1 MTHTYTISGMTCG
14 GCQAKVQGLLSAVK
28 GVREVRVDLEK
39 GEAVVEMD
47 RHIATEQ
54 LRVALKDYPK
64 YRLEEVHGSPGGGH
78 REMRMEPVGRKEE
91 IGRTMP
97 EAAGT
102 EGPEDM
108 TSEMSW
114 GVTYRPI
121 LLIFGYILGGTLLV
135 EATAG
140 AFVWMRWMGHF
151 MAAFFLVF
159 SFFKLLDIRGFAES
173 YRMYDVVASRWPAWG
188 VLYPFVELLLGVAY
202 LAGAWPV
209 VVSAVTFVVMGVSL
223 VGVLQS
229 VLNKRRIRCACL
241 GAVFNLPMSTVTIV
255 EDGLMIIMSAVM
267 LTYTF
272 L

>member
-14 GCQAKVQGLLSAVK
+14 GCRAKVQGLLSGVE
-28 GVREVRVDLEK
+28 GVRDVRVDLEK

-47 RHIATEQ
+47 RHIATER
-54 LRVALKDYPK
+54 LRAALKDYPK
-64 YRLEEVHGSPGGGH
+64 YRLEEIHGSPDGGH
-78 REMRMEPVGRKEE
+78 RKMRIEPGTRKEE
-91 IGRTMP
+91 IGGIVP
-97 EAAGT
+97 EREDT
-102 EGPEDM
+102 E
-108 TSEMSW
+108 TKSW

-135 EATAG
+135 EAAAG

-159 SFFKLLDIRGFAES
+159 SFFKLLDIQGFAES
-173 YRMYDVVASRWPAWG
+173 YRMYDVVARRWPAWG

-202 LAGAWPV
+202 LVGAWPMA
-209 VVSAVTFVVMGVSL
+209 VSTVTFVVMGVSL
-223 VGVLQS
+223 AGVLQS
-229 VLNKRRIRCACL
+229 VLNKRRIQCACL
-241 GAVFNLPMSTVTIV
+241 GAVFNLPMSTVTIA
-255 EDGLMIIMSAVM
+255 EDGLMIVMSAVM